1 MIEKLIDEGATQAA
15 VARKYNL
22 GKPALCRHLKHRD
35 RPVTHPPDITAYPP
49 PSSREVAIEPPAETK
64 SLDAYERLVAL
75 TEKSQTILEKAE
87 EKNDTNTVLWAMAE
101 SRKNMEAMLKIYE
114 AQERIKAVYASRHD
128 VSASFLY
135 GWLREHHPG
144 VLLELVA
151 AIRERKEA
159 RQG

>member
-87 EKNDTNTVLWAMAE
+87 EKNDTNTVLWASMPSSSNLNEPRLLGSA
-101 SRKNMEAMLKIYE
+101 
-114 AQERIKAVYASRHD
+114 ASSTTVTSGEPTCRPTFP
-128 VSASFLY
+128 V
-135 GWLREHHPG
+135 
-144 VLLELVA
+144 
-151 AIRERKEA
+151 
-159 RQG
+159 